1 MAVCNFCSVILGRS
15 GGSAPAAESQQPVL
29 WSQCSA
35 QWRVGV
41 QPSHRCSFKVP
52 KSASLVSHR
61 RRRRRR
67 TGDSILGLSGH
78 KALALL
84 FHLPELTLHVPGWC
98 TVVRGLGRLAQPLCT
113 RLGLAE
119 ATSLHCLPCLL
130 VLSSEPVEACHF
142 HLQQIARQKG
152 LSSLSPHGEGAV
164 PVLARAGGPSP
175 SPILLPPLS
184 QTTGCVRAAQDV
196 SRGCGGCCSHQPSE
210 RFCPFPPTEAEKQNL
225 KQLGV

>member
-1 MAVCNFCSVILGRS
+1 MAVCNFCSVILERS

-61 RRRRRR
+61 RRRRR

-84 FHLPELTLHVPGWC
+84 FRLPELTLHVPGWC
-98 TVVRGLGRLAQPLCT
+98 TVVSGPGRLAQSLCT
-113 RLGLAE
+113 WLGLAE
-119 ATSLHCLPCLL
+119 AASLRCLPCLL
-130 VLSSEPVEACHF
+130 VLSSEPVEACRFHF
-142 HLQQIARQKG
+142 QQIARQKG
-152 LSSLSPHGEGAV
+152 FSSLSPHGEGAV
-164 PVLARAGGPSP
+164 PVLARAGGPFP
-175 SPILLPPLS
+175 SPHICFLLL
-184 QTTGCVRAAQDV
+184 VRPQ
-196 SRGCGGCCSHQPSE
+196 
-210 RFCPFPPTEAEKQNL
+210 
-225 KQLGV
+225 GV